1 VTDLVIW
8 GLILL
13 GAAVL
18 IVVVELF
25 VPSGGAL
32 ALMAG
37 AAAIAGIICMF
48 KADMAWG
55 FSSLLAVLILVP
67 AALTFGLRIWP
78 STPLGRRI
86 IGAPTEEQVEE
97 QRVAQEAERKQRDR
111 LIGAEGIVL
120 QDLRPIGVVEVNGR
134 RYDARA
140 ESRFIQTGS
149 RVKVVAVD
157 ALELKVRQLA

>member
-1 VTDLVIW
+1 M
-8 GLILL
+8 ILL

-25 VPSGGAL
+25 VPTAGAL
-32 ALMAG
+32 SVTAG
-37 AAAIAGIICMF
+37 ALAIAGIICMF
-48 KADMAWG
+48 KADTVWG
-55 FSSLLAVLILVP
+55 LSSLLAVLILVP

-86 IGAPTEEQVEE
+86 IGSPTEEELEQKRLAEE
-97 QRVAQEAERKQRDR
+97 EERRRRDA
-111 LIGAEGIVL
+111 LIGKEGVVL
-120 QDLRPIGVVEVNGR
+120 QDLRPIGVVEVQGK

-149 RVKVVAVD
+149 RIRVVQAD
-157 ALELKVRQLA
+157 ALELKVRQLG

>member
-1 VTDLVIW
+1 MDLFIW

-18 IVVVELF
+18 LIVVELF
-25 VPSGGAL
+25 VPTAGAL
-32 ALMAG
+32 SLTAG
-37 AAAIAGIICMF
+37 VLAIAGIICMF
-48 KADMAWG
+48 KADVVWG
-55 FSSLLAVLILVP
+55 ISSLLAVLILGP
-67 AALTFGLRIWP
+67 AAFTFGLRIWP

-86 IGAPTEEQVEE
+86 IGAPSDEEVEK
-97 QRVAQEAERKQRDR
+97 QHAAEEEERRQKDA

-140 ESRFIQTGS
+140 DNRFIQTGS
-149 RVKVVAVD
+149 RIRVVQAD
-157 ALELKVRQLA
+157 GLELKVRQLT

>member
-1 VTDLVIW
+1 MDDLVIW

-25 VPSGGAL
+25 VPTAGAL
-32 ALMAG
+32 SVTAG
-37 AAAIAGIICMF
+37 VLAIAGIICMF
-48 KADMAWG
+48 RADVIWG

-67 AALTFGLRIWP
+67 AALVFGLRIWP

-86 IGAPTEEQVEE
+86 IGTPTEEEVE
-97 QRVAQEAERKQRDR
+97 KQRIAEEEDKKR
-111 LIGAEGIVL
+111 RDSMIGAEGVVL

-140 ESRFIQTGS
+140 ESRFIQTGARI
-149 RVKVVAVD
+149 RVVQVEGM
-157 ALELKVRQLA
+157 ELKVRQVG

>member
-1 VTDLVIW
+1 MVIW

-37 AAAIAGIICMF
+37 ASAIAGIICMF
-48 KADMAWG
+48 KADVAWG

-86 IGAPTEEQVEE
+86 IGAPTEEEIEQQRTAEE
-97 QRVAQEAERKQRDR
+97 QERRKRDA

-120 QDLRPIGVVEVNGR
+120 QDMRPIGVVEVNGR

-140 ESRFIQTGS
+140 ESRFVQTGS
-149 RVKVVAVD
+149 RIK
-157 ALELKVRQLA
+157 